1 MLFKVTNTDGDV
13 ELVNTDHIVSVFPE
27 TDDDNKKTGNAV
39 IITDQLR
46 TEKIG
51 PILRSSNKALIACE
65 SVNVIYER
73 AMKAE
78 QLSMMDYDYEP
89 DQL

>member
-13 ELVNTDHIVSVFPE
+13 ELVSTDHIVSVFPE
-27 TDDDNKKTGNAV
+27 TDEANKKTGKSV
-39 IITDQLR
+39 IVTDQIL
-46 TEKIG
+46 TNVIG
-51 PILRSSNKALIACE
+51 PITKTCNKVVIACE
-65 SVNVIYER
+65 SVNVIYDR

>member
-1 MLFKVTNTDGDV
+1 MLFKVTNSEGDV

-27 TDDDNKKTGNAV
+27 TDDDDKKTGKSV
-39 IITDQLR
+39 IVTDQIR
-46 TEKIG
+46 TDEIR
-51 PILRSSNKALIACE
+51 PITRTCNKVILVRE
-65 SVNVIYER
+65 SVNTVYDR

>member
-27 TDDDNKKTGNAV
+27 TEDDKKTGKSV
-39 IITDQLR
+39 IVTDQIR
-46 TEKIG
+46 TDEIG
-51 PILRSSNKALIACE
+51 PITRTCTKVVIVRE
-65 SVNVIYER
+65 SVNAIYDSAIE
-73 AMKAE
+73 AE
-78 QLSMMDYDYEP
+78 KLCYDYEP